1 MIQKAFFLILVGLIP
16 FTVFS
21 QDDVET
27 VKIRKSNSFLY
38 RGMEEE
44 VKNVYIYIDHEGTFY
59 LVNLDL
65 PVAEA
70 RAWFEKRKDSQN
82 IYKARMEQQQYQ
94 TLLFIKENEPGT
106 RLSFYLEKKDR
117 NAFQLTTIED
127 NQVYTFQL
135 VFD

>member
-1 MIQKAFFLILVGLIP
+1 MMWKILFFILISLNAIDA
-16 FTVFS
+16 FS
-21 QDDVET
+21 QEDVET
-27 VKIRKSNSFLY
+27 VRIRKSNAYLY
-38 RGMEEE
+38 RGQEES
-44 VKNVYIYIDHEGTFY
+44 VKNVYIYVDHEGTFY

-70 RAWFEKRKDSQN
+70 RTWFEKRKDSQN

-94 TLLFIKENEPGT
+94 TLLFVKENEPGT
-106 RLSFYLEKKDR
+106 NLSFYLEKKDR
-117 NAFQLTTIED
+117 NKFQLTTIED